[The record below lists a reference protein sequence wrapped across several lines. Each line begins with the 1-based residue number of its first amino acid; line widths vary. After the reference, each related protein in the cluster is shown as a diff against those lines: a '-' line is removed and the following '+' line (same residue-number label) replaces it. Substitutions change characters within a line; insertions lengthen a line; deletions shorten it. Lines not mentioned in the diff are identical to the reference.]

1 LLISYDEKLISTSHY
16 GYSGMGMVLQAPK
29 EPREIKDL
37 IKSVRSRLG
46 ANRSIKYDSFAVWSF
61 NQLPKYLWES
71 WKDILKENKVS
82 WQDFLAILKLH
93 TKDMIDWALYDRISW
108 EELVSR
114 ITETIA
120 QNFEEEV

>member
-1 LLISYDEKLISTSHY
+1 MSTSHY
-16 GYSGMGMVLQAPK
+16 GYSGMGIVLQTPK

-46 ANRSIKYDSFAVWSF
+46 ANRSIKYDSFAIWSF
-61 NQLPKYLWES
+61 NQLPKYLWQS
-71 WKDILKENKVS
+71 WKEILRENKVS

>member
-1 LLISYDEKLISTSHY
+1 
-16 GYSGMGMVLQAPK
+16 MGIILQVPK
-29 EPREIKDL
+29 EPLEIKSL

-46 ANRSIKYDSFAVWSF
+46 TNRSIKYDSFAVWSF

-71 WKDILKENKVS
+71 WKGVLKENKVS
-82 WQDFLAILKLH
+82 WQDFLVTLKLH

-108 EELVSR
+108 EELVGR

>member
-1 LLISYDEKLISTSHY
+1 
-16 GYSGMGMVLQAPK
+16 MGIVLQVPK
-29 EPREIKDL
+29 EPREIKDF

-46 ANRSIKYDSFAVWSF
+46 ANRSIKCDSFAVWSF

-71 WKDILKENKVS
+71 WKEILRENKVS

-93 TKDMIDWALYDRISW
+93 TKDMIDWALHDRISW

-120 QNFEEEV
+120 QNFGEEV

>member
-1 LLISYDEKLISTSHY
+1 
-16 GYSGMGMVLQAPK
+16 MGIVLQAPK
-29 EPREIKDL
+29 EPHEIKDL
-37 IKSVRSRLG
+37 IKSVRSKLG
-46 ANRSIKYDSFAVWSF
+46 TNRNIKYDSFAVWSF
-61 NQLPKYLWES
+61 NQLPKYLWKS
-71 WKDILKENKVS
+71 WKEILRENKVS

-93 TKDMIDWALYDRISW
+93 TKDMIDWALHDRISW